1 MFGYQWTSVPQGF
14 QPHPEEAY
22 ASEETL
28 SYEVFFFFFSKW
40 IKEIITNW
48 LINKSIFFFK
58 KKQGITKN
66 WRTNWRCEK

>member
-28 SYEVFFFFFSKW
+28 SYEVFFFFFSK
-40 IKEIITNW
+40 
-48 LINKSIFFFK
+48 
-58 KKQGITKN
+58 
-66 WRTNWRCEK
+66 